1 MATTH
6 TDSTYHQR
14 MDAWRAKRDRAF
26 TVLAGLIPVPFP
38 DGEATEPFE
47 AVVLLGSSMF
57 AGPITSTE
65 TVKIGMNRHGWP
77 IVFPC
82 HADGRKRALRLPDG
96 STRRQLGPNQLL
108 RTRAIQ

>member
-1 MATTH
+1 MAM
-6 TDSTYHQR
+6 TYKQK

-26 TVLAGLIPVPFP
+26 TTLAGIIPVPLP
-38 DGEATEPFE
+38 DAEETEPFE
-47 AVVLLGSSMF
+47 AVVLLGSSML

-65 TVKIGMNRHGWP
+65 TVKAGMNKHGWP

-82 HADGRKRALRLPDG
+82 HADGRKRALRLPNG

-108 RTRAIQ
+108 KTWAIQ